1 MYPGDPV
8 THAFWSE
15 LNIDGQ
21 GTATYPADRRFVM
34 ATGPFSMQPGGT
46 QNVTL
51 AVVWSRGQD
60 HLDSVRKLREDMTI
74 IRNATDEVL
83 TPRLPEVEPDPPERY
98 ELGFSDNYPDP
109 FRETTTIQYSVS
121 DAAPV
126 RLVVYDVLGREVA
139 VLVSARQEAG
149 RYEVEIDGSSWV
161 LGLYVYHLE
170 IGRASA
176 TRTMV
181 RLP

>member
-1 MYPGDPV
+1 
-8 THAFWSE
+8 
-15 LNIDGQ
+15 
-21 GTATYPADRRFVM
+21 
-34 ATGPFSMQPGGT
+34 
-46 QNVTL
+46 
-51 AVVWSRGQD
+51 
-60 HLDSVRKLREDMTI
+60 
-74 IRNATDEVL
+74 
-83 TPRLPEVEPDPPERY
+83 
-98 ELGFSDNYPDP
+98 
-109 FRETTTIQYSVS
+109 
-121 DAAPV
+121 V

-161 LGLYVYHLE
+161 PGLYVYHLE